1 MTGRLLPRLAVV
13 ALLLALTIPRMA
25 QRGMFSDGLVHA
37 TLARNMGIGVGSL
50 WAPNYTQTAWIE
62 YYEHPPLGLAL
73 QAVAFHALG
82 DHLIVERFYSLL
94 VLALHAVVIAAIWR
108 RLRSAPLDW
117 LAVLFWLTPS
127 IVSWGAVNNMLENT
141 QALLTTTAVLLML
154 DAARASTTAATVI
167 GSSVAGV
174 AVAAAVLTKGPAG
187 LFPLVAPLVFW
198 WLLLPPIASAADRR
212 RRALAVLTPTLVVLV
227 VGAMLAAYEPS
238 RHNLAM
244 YVRTQLAPSLL
255 GQRGVSDPFGMVRHL
270 LIGIVG
276 RMAALLGLCW
286 WLASRTRGS
295 PPAAAAGRAAA
306 GAFMLLGAC
315 AAGPFAFSPR
325 LSGHYLLPAV
335 PMFALG
341 FALLAAA
348 FVDAR
353 VRKTLIVVTLLAV
366 VVLASRRERRDDAL
380 IRGLAAIE
388 HAIPR
393 AVVIGACPHPRAA
406 RDWGLHSYVQRWYRV
421 SLDARAQPVNGWF
434 LRSGAACAVPESD
447 AVPLRPVTLG
457 REVVAVNV
465 GIKGVAL
472 SHSAPRP
479 PRSSR
484 RFRAGRT
491 TARLCRSCR
500 ARHGPERTR
509 WRTSRVRAPRCV
521 RIHHSCPCA
530 RRRTGR

>member
-25 QRGMFSDGLVHA
+25 QRGMFSDGLVYA
-37 TLARNMGIGVGSL
+37 TIARNMAIGVGSL
-50 WAPNYTQTAWIE
+50 WAPNYTQTAWLE

-73 QAVAFHALG
+73 EAVAFHALG

-108 RLRSAPLDW
+108 RLLSAPLDW

-154 DAARASTTAATVI
+154 DATRASTAAATAI
-167 GSSVAGV
+167 GSTVAGV
-174 AVAAAVLTKGPAG
+174 AVVAAVLTKGPAG
-187 LFPLVAPLVFW
+187 FFPLVAPLVFG
-198 WLLLPPIASAADRR
+198 WLLLPPAASAADRR

-227 VGAMLAAYEPS
+227 AGAMLAAYEPS
-238 RHNLAM
+238 RHNLTM

-255 GQRGVSDPFGMVRHL
+255 GQRGVSEPLAIVRHL
-270 LIGIVG
+270 LVGIVG

-286 WLASRTRGS
+286 WLARPTRGS
-295 PPAAAAGRAAA
+295 PPAASAGRTAA
-306 GAFMLLGAC
+306 GAFLLLGAC
-315 AAGPFAFSPR
+315 AAGPFAFSAR

-341 FALLAAA
+341 FASLAAA

-380 IRGLAAIE
+380 IRDLAAIE
-388 HAIPR
+388 HAMPR
-393 AVVIGACPHPRAA
+393 AVLIGACPHPRAA
-406 RDWGLHSYVQRWYRV
+406 LDWGLHTYVQRWYRV

-434 LRSGAACAVPESD
+434 LRADAACAVPESC
-447 AVPLRPVTLG
+447 APAAGGENLTL
-457 REVVAVNV
+457 
-465 GIKGVAL
+465 
-472 SHSAPRP
+472 
-479 PRSSR
+479 
-484 RFRAGRT
+484 FR
-491 TARLCRSCR
+491 
-500 ARHGPERTR
+500 
-509 WRTSRVRAPRCV
+509 
-521 RIHHSCPCA
+521 CA
-530 RRRTGR
+530 HR